1 MNQKTITN
9 CSSITSSQFTG
20 YLNGSI
26 SGDAGGNA
34 SSATKLQTTRSI
46 AGSNFD
52 GTSNIHI
59 YYDNLQNKPTHLSQ
73 FTNNININ
81 ASAITGV
88 ISNDQLPT
96 LQTNKIPSLPASK
109 ITSGEFDLARIPT
122 IDWSRISQA
131 VTDLSLIH
139 I

>member
-1 MNQKTITN
+1 MLSYDGSTLDMNQKTITN

-73 FTNNININ
+73 FTPMFPGIH
-81 ASAITGV
+81 
-88 ISNDQLPT
+88 
-96 LQTNKIPSLPASK
+96 
-109 ITSGEFDLARIPT
+109 
-122 IDWSRISQA
+122 SR
-131 VTDLSLIH
+131 
-139 I
+139 